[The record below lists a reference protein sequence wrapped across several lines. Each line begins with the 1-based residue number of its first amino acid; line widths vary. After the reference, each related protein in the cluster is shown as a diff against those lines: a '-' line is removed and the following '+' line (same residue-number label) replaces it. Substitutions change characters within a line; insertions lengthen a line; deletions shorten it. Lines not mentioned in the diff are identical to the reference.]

1 MEKVASDAAKAAS
14 ETRTTKFDLKPLT
27 ATSIHT
33 LPWRNSRFK
42 ESDIKVLSYRDGVQL
57 NMTRVAPGGYTFP
70 HQHLFRQIR
79 YIIEG
84 EFIINGVTYGPGSAI
99 DFPECVPYEVL
110 CPNGG
115 LMLVFQLHGTTTGV
129 GVVGDP
135 GGLEY
140 GMTPDED
147 SVRTKSGK

>member
-1 MEKVASDAAKAAS
+1 MEKVASDAAKPAS
-14 ETRTTKFDLKPLT
+14 GTRTAKFDLKPLQ
-27 ATSIHT
+27 ATSIDT
-33 LPWRNSRFK
+33 VPWRNSRFK

-79 YIIEG
+79 YILEG

-99 DFPECVPYEVL
+99 DFPECVPYEVS
-110 CPNGG
+110 CPKGG
-115 LMLVFQLHGTTTGV
+115 LMLVFQLPGTTTGV

-140 GMTPDED
+140 GMTPSED
-147 SVRTKSGK
+147 SARTQSGQ